1 MKLNQIHFLMAHA
14 SKSKDDFVYQELE
27 MSSDYVDIL
36 EDTSN
41 TEDCVDLHSHT
52 FFELLFCR
60 SGSLQYM
67 LGNTRYQLKKNSI
80 VCIPPG
86 VSHRPLYL
94 EQLTE
99 PYRRMVI
106 WMNHTLYES
115 SLEILQAD
123 STTDTQGL
131 LSSNVFLLSGA
142 TLYQVEEIY
151 EKMMQIPEN
160 FSGAELY
167 KIGLATQLLSL
178 FHQYLNSHEIN
189 PLTPEKAILS
199 DEIIQFIDEH
209 LAENLSIQSI
219 ASHFLISESSV
230 SQLFKKQMK
239 LSLYRYIT
247 QRRLIESK
255 NLICRGAT
263 LKKLPELCG
272 FSDYSTFYKAFVKQ
286 YGISPKEYKTRLF
299 ATLENPDE

>member
-1 MKLNQIHFLMAHA
+1 MKLKQIKFLMDHT
-14 SKSKDDFVYQELE
+14 SKRKEDFVYQELE
-27 MSSDYVDIL
+27 MSSDYVEVL
-36 EDTSN
+36 EDVSDT
-41 TEDCVDLHSHT
+41 TDCVDLHNHT

-106 WMNHTLYES
+106 WMSHTLYES
-115 SLEILQAD
+115 SLEILQSD
-123 STTDTQGL
+123 STPNTQSI
-131 LSSNVFLLSGA
+131 LSSNVFLLSGH

-151 EKMMQIPEN
+151 EKMMQIPEHS
-160 FSGAELY
+160 SGAELY
-167 KIGLATQLLSL
+167 KIGLATQLLAL
-178 FHQYLNSHEIN
+178 FHQYLNSHEVN
-189 PLTPEKAILS
+189 PLPPEKAILS
-199 DEIIQFIDEH
+199 DEIVRYIDDH
-209 LAENLSIQSI
+209 LSQPLSIQNI
-219 ASHFLISESSV
+219 ANHFLISESSI
-230 SQLFKKQMK
+230 SQLFKKQMN

-247 QRRLIESK
+247 QRRLIEAK
-255 NLICRGAT
+255 NLIRQGT
-263 LKKLPELCG
+263 SLKKLPTLCG

-286 YGISPKEYKTRLF
+286 YGLSPKEYKLRLF
-299 ATLENPDE
+299 GAADPSE

>member
-1 MKLNQIHFLMAHA
+1 MKLKQIKFLMDHA
-14 SKSKDDFVYQELE
+14 SKRREDFVYQELE
-27 MSSDYVDIL
+27 MSSDYVEIL
-36 EDTSN
+36 EDVSDTK
-41 TEDCVDLHSHT
+41 DCVDLHNHT
-52 FFELLFCR
+52 FFEMLFCR

-106 WMNHTLYES
+106 WMSHTLYES
-115 SLEILQAD
+115 CLDVLQSD
-123 STTDTQGL
+123 STPSTQSI
-131 LSSNVFLLSGA
+131 LSSNVFLLSGSI
-142 TLYQVEEIY
+142 LYQVEEIY
-151 EKMMQIPEN
+151 EKMMQIPEH

-167 KIGLATQLLSL
+167 RIGLATQLLAL
-178 FHQYLNSHEIN
+178 FHQYLNSHEVN
-189 PLTPEKAILS
+189 PMPPEKAILS
-199 DEIIQFIDEH
+199 DEIIQYIDSH
-209 LAENLSIQSI
+209 LADPLRIQSI
-219 ASHFLISESSV
+219 ANHFLISESSI
-230 SQLFKKQMK
+230 SQLFKKQMN

-247 QRRLIESK
+247 QRRLIEAK
-255 NLICRGAT
+255 NLIHKGIS

-286 YGISPKEYKTRLF
+286 YGLSPKEYKLRLF
-299 ATLENPDE
+299 GTLAE

>member
-1 MKLNQIHFLMAHA
+1 MKLKQIKFLMDHA
-14 SKSKDDFVYQELE
+14 SKRKEDFVHQELE
-27 MSSDYVDIL
+27 MSSDYVEIL
-36 EDTSN
+36 EDVSDTK
-41 TEDCVDLHSHT
+41 DCVDLHNHT
-52 FFELLFCR
+52 FFEMLFCR

-106 WMNHTLYES
+106 WMSHTLYES
-115 SLEILQAD
+115 CLDVLQSD
-123 STTDTQGL
+123 STPSTQSI
-131 LSSNVFLLSGA
+131 LSSNVFLLSGSI
-142 TLYQVEEIY
+142 LYQVEEIY
-151 EKMMQIPEN
+151 EKMMQIPEH

-167 KIGLATQLLSL
+167 RIGLATQLLAL
-178 FHQYLNSHEIN
+178 FHQYLNSHEVN
-189 PLTPEKAILS
+189 PMPPEKAILS
-199 DEIIQFIDEH
+199 DEIIQYIDSH
-209 LAENLSIQSI
+209 LADPLRIQSI
-219 ASHFLISESSV
+219 ANHFLISESSI
-230 SQLFKKQMK
+230 SQLFKKQMN

-247 QRRLIESK
+247 QRRLIEAK
-255 NLICRGAT
+255 NLIHKGIS

-286 YGISPKEYKTRLF
+286 YGLSPKEYKLRLF
-299 ATLENPDE
+299 GTLDLSE